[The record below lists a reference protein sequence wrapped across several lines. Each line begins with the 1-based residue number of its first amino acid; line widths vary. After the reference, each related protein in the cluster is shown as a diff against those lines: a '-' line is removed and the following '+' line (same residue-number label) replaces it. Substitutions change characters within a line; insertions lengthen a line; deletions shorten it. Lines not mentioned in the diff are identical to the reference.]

1 MEEEKKEFRDENLM
15 LQQKVGEL
23 KEELKIKAR
32 EEIEYKKSSQDS
44 FLKSV

>member
-1 MEEEKKEFRDENLM
+1 MEEEKKDFWDENLM

-23 KEELKIKAR
+23 KEELKIKAG
-32 EEIEYKKSSQDS
+32 EEIEYKKSLQDS